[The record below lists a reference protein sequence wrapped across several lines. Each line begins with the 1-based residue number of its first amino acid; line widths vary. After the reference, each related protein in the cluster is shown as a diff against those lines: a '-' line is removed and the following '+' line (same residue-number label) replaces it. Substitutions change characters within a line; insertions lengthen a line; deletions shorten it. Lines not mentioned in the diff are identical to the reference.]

1 MSTKYDDSPLMNL
14 TEKKVKV
21 NFKKESQIKEVW
33 RRLKKDKLA
42 MFGLSVIV
50 MMIVIALCAPLIRP
64 YSAAI
69 KMNMRLKLAL
79 PSAAHWFGCDGYG
92 RDLFTRCLYGSRV
105 SLTIGF
111 ATAFATLVIGSML
124 GALVGYVGGVL
135 DDVVMRALDI
145 FSAIPSTLFAMAVV
159 AAMGSGIFNICVAIS
174 LTNIPGFV
182 RIVRSAVLG
191 IADQEYIEAAR
202 AGGSPTLHILLRH
215 VLPNAIGPLIVQTT
229 ANVSSMI
236 LSAATLSFLGLG
248 IDPPQPEWGA
258 LVSEAQEFLR
268 RSPHLLI
275 FPGILICVASFSMS
289 VLGDGLRDALDP
301 RLKS

>member
-1 MSTKYDDSPLMNL
+1 MSAAYDEKPLMNL
-14 TEKKVKV
+14 TEEKVEIS
-21 NFKKESQIKEVW
+21 FKKESQVKEVW

-42 MFGLSVIV
+42 MFGLTVIALMV
-50 MMIVIALCAPLIRP
+50 VIALCAPLICP
-64 YSAAI
+64 YDDAI

-79 PSAAHWFGCDGYG
+79 PSAKHWFGCDGYG
-92 RDLFTRCLYGSRV
+92 RDLFARCLYGSRV

-111 ATAFATLVIGSML
+111 ATSFATLVIGSLL
-124 GALVGYVGGVL
+124 GAFVGYTGGKI
-135 DDVVMRALDI
+135 DDLIMRSLDI

-159 AAMGSGIFNICVAIS
+159 AALGSGIVNICIAIS
-174 LTNIPGFV
+174 LTRIPSFV

-202 AGGSPTLHILLRH
+202 AGGSSTMHILLRH

-229 ANVSSMI
+229 ANVSMMI

-248 IDPPQPEWGA
+248 INPPQPEWGA

-268 RSPHLLI
+268 RRPHLLI
-275 FPGILICVASFSMS
+275 FPGSLICIASFSMS

-301 RLKS
+301 RLRT